1 METTMPRS
9 AAKSEKPDNNDG
21 TRRQILD
28 QTAKLLRMNGYAS
41 TSLRDIAAAMGMK
54 AGSLYYYFASKEE
67 LAETIMAEGI
77 ERVRDGVKKALAAQ
91 PEGADPLDNIAV
103 AIKAHLQAL
112 HVSGDYASANI
123 RCFAHVPDEMKL
135 RMRKVRKRYEADW
148 RKLIG
153 TAREAGRLA
162 DDVDDDALRY
172 VLFGAMNWTLEW
184 LRRDNP
190 SPEQL
195 GEMFFRIL
203 FNGAARAGGKS

>member
-1 METTMPRS
+1 MPRA
-9 AAKSEKPDNNDG
+9 AAKSEKPESNDG

-67 LAETIMAEGI
+67 LAETIMTEGI
-77 ERVRDGVKKALAAQ
+77 ERVREAVKQALAAQ

-103 AIKAHLQAL
+103 AIKAHLIAL

-123 RCFAHVPDEMKL
+123 RCFTHVPDEMKL

-162 DDVDDDALRY
+162 EDVDDDALRY

-184 LRRDNP
+184 LRRGNP
-190 SPEQL
+190 SPDRL

-203 FNGAARAGGKS
+203 FNGAAQRPGKS

>member
-1 METTMPRS
+1 MART
-9 AAKSEKPDNNDG
+9 AAKSEKPDTHDG

-28 QTAKLLRMNGYAS
+28 QTARLLRLNGYAS
-41 TSLRDIAAAMGMK
+41 TSLRDIAAAMDMK

-67 LAETIMAEGI
+67 LAETIMTEGI
-77 ERVRDGVKKALAAQ
+77 ERVREAVKQALAAQ
-91 PEGADPLDNIAV
+91 PADAGPLDNIAV
-103 AIKAHLQAL
+103 AIKAHLMAL

-123 RCFAHVPDEMKL
+123 RCFTHVPDEMKL

-153 TAREAGRLA
+153 AAREAGLLA
-162 DDVDDDALRY
+162 EDVDDDALRY

-184 LRRDNP
+184 LRRGNP
-190 SPEQL
+190 SPDAL

-203 FNGAARAGGKS
+203 FNGAARAGKN

>member
-1 METTMPRS
+1 MPRS

-67 LAETIMAEGI
+67 LAETIMTEGI
-77 ERVRDGVKKALAAQ
+77 DRVREAVKKALAAQ
-91 PEGADPLDNIAV
+91 PANADPLDNIAV
-103 AIKAHLQAL
+103 AIKAHLMAL

-123 RCFAHVPDEMKL
+123 RCFTHVPDEMKL

-162 DDVDDDALRY
+162 EDVDDDALRY

-184 LRRDNP
+184 LRRGNP
-190 SPEQL
+190 SPDRL

-203 FNGAARAGGKS
+203 FNGAARAGGKN

>member
-1 METTMPRS
+1 MPRS

-28 QTAKLLRMNGYAS
+28 ETAKLLRMNGYAS

-67 LAETIMAEGI
+67 LAETIMTEGI
-77 ERVRDGVKKALAAQ
+77 DRVREAVKKALAAQ
-91 PEGADPLDNIAV
+91 PADADPLDNIAV
-103 AIKAHLQAL
+103 AIKAHLMAL

-123 RCFAHVPDEMKL
+123 RCFTHVPDEMKL

-153 TAREAGRLA
+153 AAREAGRLA
-162 DDVDDDALRY
+162 EDVDDDALRY

-184 LRRDNP
+184 LRRGNP
-190 SPEQL
+190 SPDRL

-203 FNGAARAGGKS
+203 FNGAARAGGKN

>member
-1 METTMPRS
+1 MPRPL
-9 AAKSEKPDNNDG
+9 AKSEKPENHDG

-67 LAETIMAEGI
+67 LAETIMTEGI
-77 ERVRDGVKKALAAQ
+77 DRVREAVKNALAAQ
-91 PEGADPLDNIAV
+91 PADADPLDNIAV

-123 RCFAHVPDEMKL
+123 RCFTHVPDEMKL

-184 LRRDNP
+184 LRRGNP

>member
-1 METTMPRS
+1 MPRP
-9 AAKSEKPDNNDG
+9 AAKSEKPENHDG

-67 LAETIMAEGI
+67 LAETIMTEGI
-77 ERVRDGVKKALAAQ
+77 ERVREAVKNALAAQ
-91 PEGADPLDNIAV
+91 PADADPLDNIAV
-103 AIKAHLQAL
+103 AITAHLQAL

-123 RCFAHVPDEMKL
+123 RCFTHVPDEMKL

-153 TAREAGRLA
+153 MAREAGRLA

-184 LRRDNP
+184 LRRGNP

-203 FNGAARAGGKS
+203 FNGAARAGSKS